1 MRKKKQKYLN
11 RQREEP
17 KEATDKGEIGV
28 IFNITRNITYK
39 NNSSAAVIKDKNDQK
54 LAKTSTD
61 VPI

>member
-28 IFNITRNITYK
+28 IYNITRNITDTNY
-39 NNSSAAVIKDKNDQK
+39 SSAAVVEDKNDHK
-54 LAKTSTD
+54 LAKTSKD